1 MAYRLEGTEIVI
13 DGWEKGIS
21 DDPYGGIND
30 MRGVNIVSI
39 PGEAPVSFA
48 QTNYALPLC
57 TATITS
63 ADPATDIVTVTISTG
78 QLQTNQ
84 AVTFT
89 GGSLPTGLVAG
100 TIYWITRL
108 SNTTFTVYSDV
119 RLSSIVNITAT
130 GTGTMATIDMGEPK
144 AFERTVG
151 VMLDANGRAW
161 DALNSGGYWTFLGN
175 DVTSTV
181 GLTNRNGNGLIW
193 YKGYLFL
200 FYNSRICYAAY
211 SSGGGYAAVTWVN
224 EWSPTTGAPA
234 VGTAVFNTPT
244 GTTNIHDSLVG
255 QDNVIYITDASYVAS
270 LFEKSGST
278 FDPANTATYTWAQ
291 QALKIPSIDTASCL
305 EELGINLMVG
315 GIYNYIYPWDRVSTS
330 FKYPIKI
337 ADNGTKRMLT
347 VNTNTY
353 IFAGRRGRIYKTNG
367 SQADLYKKIPDHISG
382 IDPIFDWTN
391 CAYNKNQLYFG
402 VSAKNNAQTDITT
415 YAGLWAIDITTDALR
430 VSTLQSTSTATVTAV
445 YAVYTVSSG
454 FGLYVGWKTST
465 TYGVDAANSSPYTS
479 YISYIESDLIPVGQ
493 FLKKKTFENIEFKL
507 SVPLVSG
514 EGIKISA
521 RKHKSDTYVQV
532 GETTTVGAL
541 SDFYPVNFD
550 QSQWL
555 QLKIETKST
564 ASSPSYVRLKEVR
577 IR

>member
-1 MAYRLEGTEIVI
+1 MAYHIEENEIVI

-21 DDPYGGIND
+21 ENPYEGLNDIRGI
-30 MRGVNIVSI
+30 NIVSI

-48 QTNYALPLC
+48 QTSATLPTV

-63 ADPATDIVTVTISTG
+63 AVAGTDIVTATINTGSLVTG
-78 QLQTNQ
+78 QS
-84 AVTFT
+84 VTFT

-100 TIYWITRL
+100 TIYWITKL
-108 SNTTFTVYSDV
+108 SNTTFTVYSDC
-119 RLSSIVNITAT
+119 RLTTLVNITAT
-130 GTGTMATIDMGEPK
+130 GTGTMASIDMGEIK
-144 AFERTVG
+144 YFEKIVG
-151 VMLDANGRAW
+151 VALDANGRAW
-161 DALNSGGYWTFLGN
+161 DPALGTGYYIFMGN

-181 GLTNRNGNGLIW
+181 GLTNTNGNGLVW

-211 SSGGGYAAVTWVN
+211 SNGGYAAVTWIN

-244 GTTNIHDSLVG
+244 GTTNSHDALVG
-255 QDNVIYITDASYVAS
+255 QDNVIYIADASYVAS

-291 QALKIPSIDTASCL
+291 QALRIPSIDTATCL
-305 EELGINLMVG
+305 EELGINLLVG
-315 GIYNYIYPWDRVSTS
+315 GTYNYIYPWDRVSTS

-337 ADNGTKRMLT
+337 AENYTKRLLT
-347 VNTNTY
+347 INQNTY
-353 IFAGRRGRIYKTNG
+353 AFAGRRGRIYITNG
-367 SQADLYKKIPDHISG
+367 SQADLYKKIPDHIYG

-391 CAYNKNQLYFG
+391 CAYNKNQIYFG

-415 YAGLWAIDITTDALR
+415 YAGLWAIDITTNALR
-430 VSTLQSTSTATVTAV
+430 CATLQSTMTATVSAVFAFPNTA
-445 YAVYTVSSG
+445 SG
-454 FGLYVGWKTST
+454 FGLAVGWKTSSTYGIDTATSAPYT
-465 TYGVDAANSSPYTS
+465 TYVA
-479 YISYIESDLIPVGQ
+479 YIETDLIPVGQ

-507 SVPLVSG
+507 SAPLVSG
-514 EGIKISA
+514 EGIKISYRTNKIA
-521 RKHKSDTYVQV
+521 AYTQI

-541 SDFYPVNFD
+541 SDFYLVNFD

-555 QLKIETKST
+555 QFKIETKST
-564 ASSPSYVRLKEVR
+564 ATTPSYVRLKELR
-577 IR
+577 LR

>member
-21 DDPYGGIND
+21 DDPYSGIND
-30 MRGVNIVSI
+30 MRGVNIISI

-48 QTNYALPLC
+48 QTSVTLPTV

-63 ADPATDIVTVTISTG
+63 AVAATDIVTATINTGSLVTG
-78 QLQTNQ
+78 Q

-108 SNTTFTVYSDV
+108 SNTTFTVYSDC
-119 RLSSIVNITAT
+119 RLTTLVNITAT
-130 GTGTMATIDMGEPK
+130 GTGTMASIDMGEIK
-144 AFERTVG
+144 YFEKVVG
-151 VMLDANGRAW
+151 VALDANGRAW
-161 DALNSGGYWTFLGN
+161 DNTQGLGYYIFLGN

-181 GLTNRNGNGLIW
+181 GLTNRNGNGLVW

-200 FYNSRICYAAY
+200 FYNSRICYTVYPQSGY
-211 SSGGGYAAVTWVN
+211 STVTWVN

-244 GTTNIHDSLVG
+244 GTTNSHDALVG
-255 QDNVIYITDASYVAS
+255 QDNVIYIADASYVAS
-270 LFEKSGST
+270 LFEKAGST
-278 FDPANTATYTWAQ
+278 FDPTNTATYTWAQ
-291 QALKIPSIDTASCL
+291 QALKIPSIDTATCL

-315 GIYNYIYPWDRVSTS
+315 GIYNYVYPWDRVSTS

-367 SQADLYKKIPDHISG
+367 SQADFYKKIPDHISG

-430 VSTLQSTSTATVTAV
+430 VATLQSTTTATVSAIFA
-445 YAVYTVSSG
+445 YYSVSSG
-454 FGLYVGWKTST
+454 FGLAVGWKTAS
-465 TYGVDAANSSPYTS
+465 TYGIDTANSSPYTS
-479 YISYIESDLIPVGQ
+479 YIPYIESDLIPVGQ
-493 FLKKKTFENIEFKL
+493 YLKKKTFENIEFKL

-532 GETTTVGAL
+532 GETTAVGAL
-541 SDFYPVNFD
+541 SDFYIVNFD

-564 ASSPSYVRLKEVR
+564 ASSPSYVRLKEIR

>member
-1 MAYRLEGTEIVI
+1 MAYHLDGTEIVI

-21 DDPYGGIND
+21 DDPYTGIND
-30 MRGVNIVSI
+30 MRGFNIVSI

-48 QTNYALPLC
+48 QTSVTLPLC
-57 TATITS
+57 TASITS

-78 QLQTNQ
+78 TLTTGQ

-108 SNTTFTVYSDV
+108 SATTFTVYSDC
-119 RLSSIVNITAT
+119 RLTTLVNITAT
-130 GTGTMATIDMGEPK
+130 GTGTMATINMGEIK
-144 AFERTVG
+144 CFERVVG
-151 VMLDANGRAW
+151 VALDSNGRAW
-161 DALNSGGYWTFLGN
+161 DSAQGFGYYIFLGN

-193 YKGYLFL
+193 YRGYLFL
-200 FYNSRICYAAY
+200 FYNSRICYTAY
-211 SSGGGYAAVTWVN
+211 PQSGYTSVTWVN
-224 EWSPTTGAPA
+224 EWNPATGAPA
-234 VGTAVFNTPT
+234 VGTPVFNTPT
-244 GTTNIHDSLVG
+244 GTTNIHDSLIG
-255 QDNVIYITDASYVAS
+255 QDNVVYITDAAWVAS
-270 LFEKSGST
+270 LFEKAGTT
-278 FDPANTATYTWAQ
+278 FDPTNTATYTWNNR
-291 QALKIPSIDTASCL
+291 ALAIPSTDTASCL

-367 SQADLYKKIPDHISG
+367 SQADFYKKIPDHISG

-430 VSTLQSTSTATVTAV
+430 VSTLQSTSTANVSAV
-445 YAVYTVSSG
+445 LAFYNVASG
-454 FGLYVGWKTST
+454 FGLAVAWSTTST
-465 TYGVDAANSSPYTS
+465 YGIDISNQNPYTS
-479 YISYIESDLIPVGQ
+479 YTNYIETDLIPVGQ
-493 FLKKKTFENIEFKL
+493 YLKKKTFENIEFKL
-507 SVPLVSG
+507 SAPLVSG
-514 EGIKISA
+514 EGIKISY
-521 RKHKSDTYVQV
+521 RKHKTDTYTLV

-541 SDFYPVNFD
+541 SDFYIVNFD
-550 QSQWL
+550 QLQWL

-564 ASSPSYVRLKEVR
+564 SSSPSYVRLKEVR